1 MIWGSVCVG
10 SLLVASQA
18 AAKPAHTK
26 PAPAEPAAAAEPA
39 ADEPAAAE
47 PAEPETETQKQFK
60 SIQWTQG
67 PAKVNIGGHADLQ
80 VPAGYAYT
88 GASGSQKLME
98 LMHNPTSG
106 TELGILTDKDLEM
119 FVLFEFDD
127 IGYVKDADKEKLDA
141 DDILKSIKE
150 GNENANEARK
160 EKGWPPI
167 TITGWHTPPFYNH
180 ETNNLEWCIQGESQ
194 GHTIVNYNTR
204 ILGRQGVMSANLMVD
219 PDKLNETLP
228 QVKKVLT
235 GYTFVEGKRYSQYV
249 SGDKIAK
256 YGLSALVVGGAVGL
270 AAKTG
275 LLAKLGVLLAKG
287 AKLIIVGLVALGAGI
302 KKMLGLGKKETP
314 PQPGPPQAP
323 PPAAV

>member
-1 MIWGSVCVG
+1 
-10 SLLVASQA
+10 LLIASQA
-18 AAKPAHTK
+18 VAKPAHK
-26 PAPAEPAAAAEPA
+26 K
-39 ADEPAAAE
+39 PAAAE
-47 PAEPETETQKQFK
+47 PAQGKDEPAAADESGQGKDEPAAPETESQKQFK
-60 SIQWTQG
+60 QIQWTQG
-67 PAKVNIGGHADLQ
+67 PAKVNIGGHADMQ
-80 VPAGYAYT
+80 VPAGFAYT
-88 GASGSQKLME
+88 GSSGAQKLLE

-106 TELGILTDKDLEM
+106 TELGILTDKELEM

-141 DDILKSIKE
+141 DDILKSIRE

-219 PDKLNETLP
+219 PDKLNESLP
-228 QVKKVLT
+228 IVKKVLT
-235 GYTFVEGKRYSQYV
+235 GYTFIEGKRYSQYV

-275 LLAKLGVLLAKG
+275 LLAKLGVILAKG
-287 AKLIIVGLVALGAGI
+287 IKLIIVGLVAVGAAI
-302 KKMLGLGKKETP
+302 KKLFLGKKETP
-314 PQPGPPQAP
+314 PGPPQAP
-323 PPAAV
+323 PPATAV